1 MHRKLAP
8 LASMLLLT
16 ALLASGCGGGG
27 ETASGTAPA
36 PLATA
41 TTEAT
46 STGTVPT
53 PTTSTST
60 TSTTLADNP
69 RVKQAIA
76 QCKAS
81 IDANPQVKDSIKE
94 DVKAICDKAASGDP
108 QEIKKAIREVCEK
121 IVESSLPAGEARD
134 QAKKTCA
141 TAAD

>member
-8 LASMLLLT
+8 LTTTLLLS
-16 ALLASGCGGGG
+16 ALLASGCGGSDKA
-27 ETASGTAPA
+27 ASDTAPA

-41 TTEAT
+41 TTDAT
-46 STGTVPT
+46 STGTVPA
-53 PTTSTST
+53 PTST

-108 QEIKKAIREVCEK
+108 REVKKAIREVCEK
-121 IVESSLPAGEARD
+121 IVESSLPAGDARD